1 MKVLFI
7 GGTGK
12 ISSACSQLAVD
23 QDIELYLLNRGQT
36 LERPAPGE
44 AKILL
49 GDIYDRTSTEK
60 AIGDLTF
67 DSVVNWI
74 DYTPKDIEND
84 LSVFTGRTEQYIFIS
99 SASAYQKPL
108 LKLPITEAT
117 PVVNPF
123 WEYSRN
129 KIACEERLMHGY
141 REEKFPVTIVRPSHT
156 YDKTMIPLKGGYT
169 AIDRMRNGKK
179 VIVHGDGTSLW
190 VLTHH
195 RDFAKGFVG
204 LLGNSRAIGEAFQ
217 ITSDELL
224 SWNQIYNIMANAA
237 GTEAKIIHIPS
248 DLIAAYDKQWGEELL
263 GDKSTSVVFDNSKIK
278 NFVPGYEATI
288 PFSQG
293 AKEIMNWY
301 NADPSRQIISEAFNN
316 LTDKIISAY
325 ESAFPK

>member
-1 MKVLFI
+1 MNVLFI

-23 QDIELYLLNRGQT
+23 QGIELYLMNRGQT
-36 LERPAPGE
+36 LERPAPNE

-49 GDIYDRTSTEK
+49 GDIYDRTSTEN

-74 DYTPKDIEND
+74 AYTPKDIEND
-84 LSVFTGRTEQYIFIS
+84 LAVFTGRTEQYIFIS

-117 PVVNPF
+117 PLLNPF

-129 KIACEERLMHGY
+129 KIACEERLMREY
-141 REEKFPVTIVRPSHT
+141 VEEKFPVTIVRPSHT

-169 AIDRMRNGKK
+169 AIDRIRKGKK
-179 VIVHGDGTSLW
+179 VIVHGDGSSLW

-195 RDFAKGFVG
+195 KDFAKGFIG
-204 LLGNSRAIGEAFQ
+204 LLGNSRTIGEAFQ

-248 DLIAAYDKQWGEELL
+248 DLIAAYDKQWGEELF

-278 NFVPGYEATI
+278 SVVPDFNATI
-288 PFSQG
+288 PFVNG

-301 NADPSRQIISEAFNN
+301 NADPSRQIINEVFNN
-316 LTDKIISAY
+316 LSDKIISAY